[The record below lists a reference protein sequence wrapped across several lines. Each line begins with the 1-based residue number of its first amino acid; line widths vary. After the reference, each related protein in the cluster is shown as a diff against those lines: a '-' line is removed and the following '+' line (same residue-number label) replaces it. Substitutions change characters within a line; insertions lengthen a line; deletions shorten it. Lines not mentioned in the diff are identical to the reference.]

1 MLIKEIAGPNN
12 IETGIIEKST
22 RKYVFNKLVLLS
34 WFLVFE
40 ITLNKYINW
49 LFYLFSR
56 FNILFNTI
64 SSLENFLIASIY
76 SDVLVFAVLLPQS
89 GEYVHE

>member
-40 ITLNKYINW
+40 ITLNKYIIW

-56 FNILFNTI
+56 FKKLFNTI
-64 SSLENFLIASIY
+64 SSLENFLTALIY
-76 SDVLVFAVLLPQS
+76 SDVLVFVKP
-89 GEYVHE
+89 

>member
-34 WFLVFE
+34 
-40 ITLNKYINW
+40 
-49 LFYLFSR
+49 
-56 FNILFNTI
+56 
-64 SSLENFLIASIY
+64 
-76 SDVLVFAVLLPQS
+76 
-89 GEYVHE
+89 

>member
-40 ITLNKYINW
+40 VTLNKYINL

-56 FNILFNTI
+56 FKKLFNTV
-64 SSLENFLIASIY
+64 SSLENFLTASIY
-76 SDVLVFAVLLPQS
+76 SDVWVFVKP
-89 GEYVHE
+89 

>member
-76 SDVLVFAVLLPQS
+76 SDVLVFLKP
-89 GEYVHE
+89 